1 MGHVLQHMCLLVHLL
16 TSKELGHELVV
27 QVVPTIE
34 DHTLEA
40 QSLGKVLHCLCLA
53 STSRACGGAP
63 QVHAEGPAQ
72 GHVAAVGHGGD
83 HQAGL
88 GSQVFIPIHKA
99 CIHLIQ
105 QDCQVVQPPC
115 LPEFVGTWWS

>member
-1 MGHVLQHMCLLVHLL
+1 MCLLVHLL

-63 QVHAEGPAQ
+63 QVHAEGPGQ
-72 GHVAAVGHGGD
+72 SHVAAVSHGGD

-88 GSQVFIPIHKA
+88 GSQVFISIHKT
-99 CIHLIQ
+99 CIYLIQ

-115 LPEFVGTWWS
+115 LPEFVGTKWS

>member
-1 MGHVLQHMCLLVHLL
+1 MCLLVHLL
-16 TSKELGHELVV
+16 TSKELGHELIV
-27 QVVPTIE
+27 QVVPTVE
-34 DHTLEA
+34 DHTLQA

-63 QVHAEGPAQ
+63 QVHAEGPGQ
-72 GHVAAVGHGGD
+72 GHVAAVRHGGD

-88 GSQVFIPIHKA
+88 GSEVFISIHKA

-105 QDCQVVQPPC
+105 QDCQLMQPPC
-115 LPEFVGTWWS
+115 LPECVGT